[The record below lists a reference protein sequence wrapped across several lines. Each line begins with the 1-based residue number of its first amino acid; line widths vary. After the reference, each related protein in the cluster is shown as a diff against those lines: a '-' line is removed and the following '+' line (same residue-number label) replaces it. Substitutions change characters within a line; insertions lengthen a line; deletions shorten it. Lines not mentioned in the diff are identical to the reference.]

1 MMMNERGTL
10 WCIVGLLFVLSI
22 TAAAYAQQ
30 DQQPDSALSQ
40 SQFLQI
46 IEMKMSCESIL
57 WLVSHLNLNLHRKAR

>member
-10 WCIVGLLFVLSI
+10 WCIFGLLFVLSI

-46 IEMKMSCESIL
+46 IEMKMSCESI
-57 WLVSHLNLNLHRKAR
+57 